1 MHGEKIIKKLM
12 SIYSNPKEAM
22 DSRLHIGEAIL
33 QTIQR
38 CGDALG
44 KYSELPR
51 ILTTSWNLVI
61 SEHHLTEWHCLELV
75 LTLPPPLLQIIDKYA
90 NTMSAL
96 SIINWF
102 QDLVD

>member
-1 MHGEKIIKKLM
+1 
-12 SIYSNPKEAM
+12 M
-22 DSRLHIGEAIL
+22 DSRLHIGEASL
-33 QTIQR
+33 LTIQR
-38 CGDALG
+38 CGNALG
-44 KYSELPR
+44 KYSELPH
-51 ILTTSWNLVI
+51 ILTTSWKLVI

-90 NTMSAL
+90 NTNLRMSAL